1 MSSYPAF
8 LSPPRLCHLKKW
20 TTFAGYG
27 FNLHAEKGKAGQY
40 IGKVDPDSPAEH
52 GGLKTKD
59 YLVEVNS
66 VNVEDLS
73 HQKVV
78 EIVKEMPNSVTMLVV
93 DYEAYKHCRENGV
106 SINSSMPEVVSFT
119 TPDSQPSATA
129 AGVDEKQEKPIESV
143 DQTAE
148 SSVTNAESVVNP
160 SNEFTD
166 RAQEDEDE
174 NVMPV
179 GQEVIANPLDVEQ
192 QQQQQRQQQQQH
204 HQAEASPAKHRE
216 EPQSAATSNGSS
228 ASATTSSPPPKDPV
242 GNLSLEEMRAK
253 IGNNRRTQV
262 KMNPSSFSEKYSVF
276 QAL

>member
-66 VNVEDLS
+66 VNV
-73 HQKVV
+73 
-78 EIVKEMPNSVTMLVV
+78 VV

-148 SSVTNAESVVNP
+148 SSVTNAESVVKP
-160 SNEFTD
+160 STEFTD

-179 GQEVIANPLDVEQ
+179 GQEVIANPLAVEVI
-192 QQQQQRQQQQQH
+192 R
-204 HQAEASPAKHRE
+204 
-216 EPQSAATSNGSS
+216 N
-228 ASATTSSPPPKDPV
+228 
-242 GNLSLEEMRAK
+242 
-253 IGNNRRTQV
+253 
-262 KMNPSSFSEKYSVF
+262 
-276 QAL
+276 

>member
-66 VNVEDLS
+66 VNV
-73 HQKVV
+73 
-78 EIVKEMPNSVTMLVV
+78 VV

-143 DQTAE
+143 PTMIRKDLTTE
-148 SSVTNAESVVNP
+148 SPVEP
-160 SNEFTD
+160 STEFTD

-179 GQEVIANPLDVEQ
+179 DQEVIANPLAVEVI
-192 QQQQQRQQQQQH
+192 R
-204 HQAEASPAKHRE
+204 
-216 EPQSAATSNGSS
+216 N
-228 ASATTSSPPPKDPV
+228 
-242 GNLSLEEMRAK
+242 
-253 IGNNRRTQV
+253 
-262 KMNPSSFSEKYSVF
+262 
-276 QAL
+276 